1 MRGAFPVIDQ
11 KHVAELMGRTV
22 YDQQGEKVGKVA
34 QVYLDGTTDQPTWV
48 TVQTG
53 LFGTKESFV
62 PLHRA
67 EMSGGDLRVA
77 VAKETVKEAPRIDA
91 DGELPPREEA
101 ELYRH
106 YGLARGSGQRAGSS
120 GRDAKT
126 GMPTGAPTG
135 DRGRDRAGDEAMT
148 RSEERLSVG
157 VQQTESGR
165 VRLRKYVVTEQA
177 QATVPVSHEEVR
189 LEREPITDANRDQA
203 MRGAPISEA
212 EHEVVLHEQ
221 RPVVNKETV
230 PVERVRLGKEQVT
243 EDRTVGGEVRK
254 EQIDVDRAD
263 ATDAD
268 RRRRG

>member
-1 MRGAFPVIDQ
+1 MIDQ

-22 YDQQGEKVGKVA
+22 YDQQGDKVGKVA

-67 EMSGGDLRVA
+67 ELSGGDLRVA
-77 VAKETVKEAPRIDA
+77 VAKDAVKDAPRIDA
-91 DGELPPREEA
+91 DGELPPQQEA

-106 YGLARGSGQRAGSS
+106 YGLTRGTGQRADSS
-120 GRDAKT
+120 ASDTKT
-126 GMPTGAPTG
+126 GMPTGASTG
-135 DRGRDRAGDEAMT
+135 GRAREQAGDDAMT

-157 VQQTESGR
+157 VHQTETGR

-189 LEREPITDANRDQA
+189 LEREPITEANRDRA
-203 MRGAPISEA
+203 MRGEPISEA
-212 EHEVVLHEQ
+212 EHEVVLHEE
-221 RPVVNKETV
+221 RPVVDKETV
-230 PVERVRLGKEQVT
+230 PVERVRLDKDQVT
-243 EDRTVGGEVRK
+243 EERTVSGEVRK
-254 EQIDVDRAD
+254 ERIDVDR
-263 ATDAD
+263 TDGTD
-268 RRRRG
+268 DPRRRG